1 MKEFSSYFNENTYYV
16 LQLRQKSISLIEI
29 YNYYTTYGKLK
40 SNKDEL
46 QDTSLR
52 FIRLSMI
59 QFTYFLY
66 SHANQF
72 TSTTS
77 FDFQSLSN
85 RLVTTNAWKCII
97 RMREVS
103 IELEKKLT
111 LKLIWLTLLLS
122 GLLQWY
128 LTDEHFKKEMVML
141 DKRILN
147 DNNFLSNV
155 LRRQCLR

>member
-16 LQLRQKSISLIEI
+16 LQVRQKSISFAGIKVYTLKSKWYYEWQGLIEI
-29 YNYYTTYGKLK
+29 YNYYTTYWKPK
-40 SNKDEL
+40 SNKDKL
-46 QDTSLR
+46 KDTSLR

-103 IELEKKLT
+103 IKLEKKINVKSNFIDT
-111 LKLIWLTLLLS
+111 SIVWA
-122 GLLQWY
+122 
-128 LTDEHFKKEMVML
+128 FAM
-141 DKRILN
+141 ILN
-147 DNNFLSNV
+147 GWAS
-155 LRRQCLR
+155 